1 MKLKIAAQG
10 RFAASA
16 GLTLVSSG
24 CCTRCNK
31 QMVAVVKRKEKERGF
46 ASKEETL
53 SVTFHLVSKAR
64 QALISIKDT
73 REREREAEEWNSGLD
88 AVKEAKL
95 KQ

>member
-1 MKLKIAAQG
+1 
-10 RFAASA
+10 
-16 GLTLVSSG
+16 
-24 CCTRCNK
+24 
-31 QMVAVVKRKEKERGF
+31 MVAVVKRKEKARGF

-73 REREREAEEWNSGLD
+73 REREAEEWNSGLD